1 VALLALM
8 VLAMSSR
15 ANFPPPPSAG
25 DDSSSSP
32 GALPASL
39 DPWIPRSAAQA
50 SASAQ
55 VTAAAV
61 NALRESGALPASKG
75 SSSMPTSSS
84 GEPAATAKKKGSTK
98 KRNKRPHQQSGHR
111 EQRPV
116 LPSSLNGLATLALD
130 GDGGDFEATAA
141 AAAAGETPRATVIVP
156 LLHDRDAG
164 AAAVTALSA
173 ATAFEAD
180 EGGEGSSSSLE
191 IIIVAADAEVARSL
205 AGTSAESQEGVR
217 LIVRDAARA
226 RTAGQRQRD
235 EDEREEAAAAGG
247 ETSSASSSSSR
258 HRRSPPLLR
267 RSPLPPL
274 LPPRSPQLGGGGAGD
289 AALRNAGARA
299 ARAGGSDLLVFLR
312 PGALLRRGYWRGVLS
327 AAAADP
333 GAQFFFTGRRASP
346 SLPEAAEGGG
356 GGSDGDWAA
365 RLPWHNPYAF
375 NRAFAVRR
383 SAWVAAG
390 GFSPAAA
397 PGVDVEA
404 LLLSALDAPPRV
416 ERVDAKG
423 ELEKEEGAGPS
434 GKGSI
439 APSGVSFP
447 PPPPFFFFS
456 TPRGREN
463 SKGRKKGKNSLPMN
477 TND

>member
-1 VALLALM
+1 MALLALM

-61 NALRESGALPASKG
+61 NALRESGALPASEG

-141 AAAAGETPRATVIVP
+141 AAAGETPRATVIVP

-173 ATAFEAD
+173 AAAFEAD

-258 HRRSPPLLR
+258 RRRSPPLLR

-312 PGALLRRGYWRGVLS
+312 PGVLLRRGYWRGVLS

-447 PPPPFFFFS
+447 PPLPRFFS
-456 TPRGREN
+456 SLRREAERTQ
-463 SKGRKKGKNSLPMN
+463 KEEKKEKTHSP
-477 TND
+477 